1 MISNTSHPEPPVSS
15 ELPRR
20 SAEDVQFTAV
30 IGYPLAHSIS
40 PRFQQPAFDNL
51 ALAVRYVARETPP
64 EELPDFLT
72 ELRGPQWLG
81 VNVTVP
87 HKEAVAAAVD
97 DLSTEARLIGAVN
110 TVRKDGNRLIGH
122 NTDAAGFL
130 RGLTD
135 AAGDPQGVSALIL
148 GAGGAARAVAVALL
162 QAGARHVTVAN
173 RTVSRAERL
182 VATLAAS
189 FDAARL
195 AAGPLQAEA
204 VRPALRDAGLVV
216 NTTTV
221 GMMHGPAAAASPLAD
236 DLLALLP
243 PGTLVYDL
251 VYNPAETPLLRA
263 ARTQGYR
270 TQGGLP
276 MLIYQGAASF
286 ELWTGQPAPV
296 ELMMAHGRQAMAER
310 EQAR

>member
-1 MISNTSHPEPPVSS
+1 MSS
-15 ELPRR
+15 ELPRQPADTVR
-20 SAEDVQFTAV
+20 FTAV

-40 PRFQQPAFDNL
+40 PRFQQPAFDHL
-51 ALAVRYVARETPP
+51 GLAVRYVARETPP
-64 EELPDFLT
+64 EELPAFLT

-110 TVRKDGNRLIGH
+110 TVRKAGDRLIGH

-135 AAGDPQGVSALIL
+135 AACDPQGVTALIL

-173 RTVSRAERL
+173 RTVSRSERL

-195 AAGPLQAEA
+195 AAGPLEEEA
-204 VRPALRDAGLVV
+204 VRPVLEGTELVV

-221 GMMHGPAAAASPLAD
+221 GMAHGPAAAAAPLAD
-236 DLLALLP
+236 TLLASLP
-243 PGTLVYDL
+243 SGALVYDL

-263 ARTQGYR
+263 ARAQGYR

-310 EQAR
+310 EQAG

>member
-1 MISNTSHPEPPVSS
+1 M
-15 ELPRR
+15 
-20 SAEDVQFTAV
+20 QFTAV

-40 PRFQQPAFDNL
+40 PLFQQPAFDHL
-51 ALAVRYVARETPP
+51 GLSVRYVARETPP
-64 EELPDFLT
+64 EELPAFLT
-72 ELRGPQWLG
+72 ELRGPRWLG

-110 TVRKDGNRLIGH
+110 TVRKEGDRLIGH

-130 RGLTD
+130 RGLT
-135 AAGDPQGVSALIL
+135 AAACDPRGVAALIL

-204 VRPALRDAGLVV
+204 LRDAGLVV

-221 GMMHGPAAAASPLAD
+221 GMAHGPDAAASLLAD
-236 DLLALLP
+236 SLLASLP
-243 PGTLVYDL
+243 PGALVYEL
-251 VYNPAETPLLRA
+251 VYNPAETPLLQA

-286 ELWTGQPAPV
+286 ELWTGRTAPV

-310 EQAR
+310 EQAA